1 MEAAALRSTGPGS
14 LVVLPLR
21 LGMITRTANPT
32 LDLSIVAPAHNEQDN
47 VRPLIE
53 EIATVIEPLRLEYEM
68 IIVDDGS
75 TDNTPLVLRELLV
88 EHPRLRVI
96 RMLETPAGRGNG
108 QSAAFHAGFHSSRGE
123 LIAVLDADLQN
134 DPADLPEML
143 ELMRKTGAHMVQ
155 GDRSRVRA
163 DGSWRKFSS
172 LVGRMFRKGILGDS
186 VRDTGCSLRLM
197 RREVALRIPLE
208 FRGMHR
214 FIPVTARHMGYTVIE
229 MPVNH
234 RLRASGVP
242 KYGTI
247 DRAIVGIADCF
258 AVRWMSRRRRSV
270 RCQSIEL
277 SAESMIEISSAPQA
291 RMSTMERVSS

>member
-1 MEAAALRSTGPGS
+1 
-14 LVVLPLR
+14 
-21 LGMITRTANPT
+21 MITATANNM

-47 VRPLIE
+47 VRPLVE
-53 EIATVIEPLRLEYEM
+53 EIVRFIEPLGLEYEI

-75 TDNTPLVLRELLV
+75 TDNTAAALRELLV
-88 EHPRLRVI
+88 EQPRLRVI

-134 DPADLPEML
+134 DPADLPRML
-143 ELMRKTGAHMVQ
+143 DLMKRTGAHMVQ

-172 LVGRMFRKGILGDS
+172 WVGRVFRKGILGDS

-197 RREVALRIPLE
+197 KREVALRIPLE

-214 FIPVTARHMGYTVIE
+214 FIPISARHMGYTVVEI
-229 MPVNH
+229 PVNH
-234 RLRASGVP
+234 RLRASGTP

-258 AVRWMSRRRRSV
+258 AVRWMSRRRRPV
-270 RCQSIEL
+270 RCECVELPVESVIEVSAVPEPRPQS
-277 SAESMIEISSAPQA
+277 
-291 RMSTMERVSS
+291 RERVAS